1 MPEKVVKILA
11 KHGAQITENEA
22 AKVLEFFQLL
32 ADLTLD
38 HYKEIMTKRWIEIR
52 NEKRRV
58 LTFLFSFPLGGD
70 LETQEPFCSLAE
82 V

>member
-22 AKVLEFFQLL
+22 AKVLDFFQLL

-38 HYKEIMTKRWIEIR
+38 HYKE
-52 NEKRRV
+52 NHDEKM
-58 LTFLFSFPLGGD
+58 S
-70 LETQEPFCSLAE
+70 
-82 V
+82 